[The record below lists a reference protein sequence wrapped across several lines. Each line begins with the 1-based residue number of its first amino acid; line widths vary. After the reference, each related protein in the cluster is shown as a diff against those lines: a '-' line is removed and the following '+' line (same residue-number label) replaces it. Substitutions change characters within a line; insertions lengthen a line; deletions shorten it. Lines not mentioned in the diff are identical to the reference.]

1 MRFKSKIIMLLRKMN
16 PKTRQLELETKY
28 ENSFFHYTLTFTT
41 IFFILPPPI
50 IGA

>member
-1 MRFKSKIIMLLRKMN
+1 MLLHEMN
-16 PKTRQLELETKY
+16 PKTPWSELETKY